1 VEALGRFGWPSP
13 RALAHTRAASAM
25 RDRASAKETS
35 QRAGAAQ
42 QPYTEPSDR
51 DKWDLVI
58 PCVSLVVLVV
68 SLLAARADLTSA
80 EVQIF
85 RAVNELPQGLNTV
98 VWPFMQYGTF
108 VTIPALALIALLLR
122 RFRLAI
128 AIALAGVG
136 VYLLAL
142 VVKQIVERGR
152 PSALLTGVEGREVF
166 GADSLGFPS
175 GHAAV
180 ASALTVVVAAHLPV
194 RWTIVAIVLGVLV
207 VFGRIY
213 VGAHLPLDVIGGA
226 ALGAVVGSTVNLI
239 VRARPKTLDTS
250 P

>member
-1 VEALGRFGWPSP
+1 
-13 RALAHTRAASAM
+13 M
-25 RDRASAKETS
+25 RDRASTEEPS
-35 QRAGAAQ
+35 QRAGAAHR
-42 QPYTEPSDR
+42 PHTEAASGR
-51 DKWDLVI
+51 DMWDLVV

-68 SLLAARADLTSA
+68 SLLVARADLTSA

-85 RAVNELPQGLNTV
+85 RAVNELPQSLNAL

-108 VTIPALALIALLLR
+108 VTIPALAVLALLFRRLR
-122 RFRLAI
+122 LSLAI
-128 AIALAGVG
+128 LLAGVG

-152 PSALLTGVEGREVF
+152 PGALLTGVEGREVF
-166 GADSLGFPS
+166 GAESLGFPS

-180 ASALTVVVAAHLPV
+180 AAALTVVVAAHLSV
-194 RWTIVAIVLGVLV
+194 RWTIVAIVLGAVV

-226 ALGAVVGSTVNLI
+226 ALGAVVGSAVNMI
-239 VRARPKTLDTS
+239 VPPAEHRE
-250 P
+250 